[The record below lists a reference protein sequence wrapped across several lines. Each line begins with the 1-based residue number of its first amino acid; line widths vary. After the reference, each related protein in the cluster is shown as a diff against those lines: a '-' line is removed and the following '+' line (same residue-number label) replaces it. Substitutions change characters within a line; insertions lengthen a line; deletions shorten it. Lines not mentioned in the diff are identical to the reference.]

1 MFANHWTV
9 RVLLRLGTHV
19 SRPFRGCRR
28 GHLESFGPDIA
39 AEAISGRGRLRR
51 RVCAIWQRDLFIL
64 SGEAVVVP
72 ISVGILAA
80 VVEDAVV
87 LVFHLGKGDFFHQ

>member
-1 MFANHWTV
+1 
-9 RVLLRLGTHV
+9 
-19 SRPFRGCRR
+19 
-28 GHLESFGPDIA
+28 
-39 AEAISGRGRLRR
+39 
-51 RVCAIWQRDLFIL
+51 
-64 SGEAVVVP
+64 VVP